1 MTRTRL
7 STTVDAHRL
16 AEARRR
22 LAVSDSEL
30 VDRALAALIDDLEA
44 ERERTALAEW
54 PYEDDPE
61 LAWQVPVGPDLPY
74 DHDIPRDV
82 LDLAAER
89 RRRARDE

>member
-1 MTRTRL
+1 MARTRI

-16 AEARRR
+16 AEARKR
-22 LAVSDSEL
+22 LAISDSEL
-30 VDRALAALIDDLEA
+30 IDRALAALIDDLETD
-44 ERERTALAEW
+44 RERTALAER

-82 LDLAAER
+82 LELAAER
-89 RRRARDE
+89 RRRTRDE

>member
-1 MTRTRL
+1 MSRTRI

-30 VDRALAALIDDLEA
+30 IDRALAALIDDLEA
-44 ERERTALAEW
+44 ERELTALIEA

-61 LAWQVPVGPDLPY
+61 LAWHAPVGPDLPY

-82 LDLAAER
+82 LALAAER
-89 RRRARDE
+89 RRRTRDE